1 MKLTKLDADRYFINL
16 CRANERIEIQY
27 WIFTLAL
34 DFLLTDGVI
43 TTEEYRFL
51 KTSAD
56 VVEFHS
62 PIHNMFTLY

>member
-34 DFLLTDGVI
+34 DFSP
-43 TTEEYRFL
+43 YRRRYN
-51 KTSAD
+51 D
-56 VVEFHS
+56 RRV
-62 PIHNMFTLY
+62 